1 MKPFKGGPRPTLPE
15 VKPPKWYGA
24 PKNAAGKPA
33 DPSNPPDHTIADTH
47 YYVGKGVAMIKP
59 PEHPHIRPT
68 KGEEEAAGKRPAA
81 TAITNIR
88 EETPPL
94 HNIPPRGK
102 SWEKEYDKAEK
113 EIERKEA
120 TALLLARQER
130 LEAIKEETLIRQT
143 NRRLCM
149 GFGAVGIGAINVMN
163 SAVGEIQ
170 RRVRDEDKLKNLS
183 LKELN
188 QIIATAGSITN
199 KAQQAVESMARAER
213 YILRHPLEDGVSE
226 DDDTED
232 MSPDDAKI
240 ILENLTKSLNS
251 SMRIIKGK
259 PEVVSEQKDEDDES

>member
-1 MKPFKGGPRPTLPE
+1 
-15 VKPPKWYGA
+15 
-24 PKNAAGKPA
+24 
-33 DPSNPPDHTIADTH
+33 
-47 YYVGKGVAMIKP
+47 
-59 PEHPHIRPT
+59 
-68 KGEEEAAGKRPAA
+68 
-81 TAITNIR
+81 
-88 EETPPL
+88 
-94 HNIPPRGK
+94 
-102 SWEKEYDKAEK
+102 
-113 EIERKEA
+113 
-120 TALLLARQER
+120 
-130 LEAIKEETLIRQT
+130 
-143 NRRLCM
+143 M

-170 RRVRDEDKLKNLS
+170 RRVKDEDRLKNLS